1 MILKA
6 ALRLMRS
13 YYNHLFEME
22 GWDADLTVFEVL
34 DIVAAKFNSFVELR
48 DLNRM
53 PLDLSKYI
61 GALILPREIALNYF
75 AEDAE
80 WEGKY

>member
-1 MILKA
+1 M
-6 ALRLMRS
+6 
-13 YYNHLFEME
+13 
-22 GWDADLTVFEVL
+22 FEVL

-48 DLNRM
+48 DLSRM

-61 GALILPREIALNYF
+61 GALILPRAITLNYF
-75 AEDAE
+75 EEDAE

>member
-1 MILKA
+1 MTA
-6 ALRLMRS
+6 
-13 YYNHLFEME
+13 
-22 GWDADLTVFEVL
+22 FEVL
-34 DIVAAKFNSFVELR
+34 DIVAAKVNSFLELR
-48 DLNRM
+48 DLNRT

>member
-1 MILKA
+1 
-6 ALRLMRS
+6 MRS

-34 DIVAAKFNSFVELR
+34 DIVAAKFNSFVKGEIIR

>member
-1 MILKA
+1 M
-6 ALRLMRS
+6 
-13 YYNHLFEME
+13 
-22 GWDADLTVFEVL
+22 TVFEVL

-48 DLNRM
+48 ELNRM

-61 GALILPREIALNYF
+61 GALILPRAITLNYF
-75 AEDAE
+75 EEDAE

>member
-1 MILKA
+1 M
-6 ALRLMRS
+6 
-13 YYNHLFEME
+13 
-22 GWDADLTVFEVL
+22 FEVL

-48 DLNRM
+48 DLNRT

-61 GALILPREIALNYF
+61 GALILPREITLNYF

>member
-1 MILKA
+1 
-6 ALRLMRS
+6 
-13 YYNHLFEME
+13 
-22 GWDADLTVFEVL
+22 LTVFEVL